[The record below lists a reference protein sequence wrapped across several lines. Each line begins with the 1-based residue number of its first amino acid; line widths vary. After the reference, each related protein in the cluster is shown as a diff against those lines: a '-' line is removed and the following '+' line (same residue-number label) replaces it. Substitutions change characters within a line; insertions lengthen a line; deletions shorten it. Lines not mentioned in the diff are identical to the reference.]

1 MMGWG
6 YGFGGFGMFFMLFFW
21 IGIIALVFWFI
32 SRAMAGSSN
41 QTASNSGGSIS
52 AQESPL
58 DILRRRYASGEIS
71 KEEFDAMQRDLTGR

>member
-32 SRAMAGSSN
+32 SRAMAGPSN
-41 QTASNSGGSIS
+41 QAAGNGGGSIS

-71 KEEFDAMQRDLTGR
+71 KEEFDAMQRELTGR

>member
-21 IGIIALVFWFI
+21 IGIIALIFWFI
-32 SRAMAGSSN
+32 SRAMSGSSN
-41 QTASNSGGSIS
+41 QAMNNGGGSIS

-71 KEEFDAMQRDLTGR
+71 KEEFETMQRELMGR